1 MKIKLTSGIQKT
13 ILKITFPI
21 IMLFAHQESMH
32 AQWVMMRSDADS
44 LVQMG
49 AVMIYNM
56 EFDAASALFG
66 KVIDMY
72 PKHPAGYFL
81 DAMVEWWRIQ
91 ADRRKKNNDEI
102 FLNKCAQVIA
112 LCDELLEANP
122 KDLSALFFK
131 GGALGFR
138 GRYYAGRESWI
149 KAADDGHVAFKILQQ
164 CQQLAPGNHDI
175 MLGTGVY
182 NYYASAL
189 PEQYPALKAVMM
201 FLPKGDKNLGIM
213 QLQAA
218 GRGARYAATE
228 AKVSLLQVWYQF
240 EKNALEALPVAMD
253 LYTRYPKNPYFHRYV
268 GRCQVQL
275 GMWNEMEQTWR
286 NIVNRCI
293 SKSVGYDQQTAREGL
308 YYVGLALM
316 YRKQLD
322 SALTYFY
329 KCDEAGRF
337 LDEDVSGFTI
347 KVNLK
352 IGNIY
357 DIQGKRSLAIEQYK
371 KVLNWDDRQ
380 NSHDEAKRYIKSPFT
395 F

>member
-21 IMLFAHQESMH
+21 IMLFAQQESMH

-102 FLNKCAQVIA
+102 FLNKCGQVIV

-149 KAADDGHVAFKILQQ
+149 KAEIGRAHV
-164 CQQLAPGNHDI
+164 
-175 MLGTGVY
+175 
-182 NYYASAL
+182 
-189 PEQYPALKAVMM
+189 
-201 FLPKGDKNLGIM
+201 
-213 QLQAA
+213 
-218 GRGARYAATE
+218 
-228 AKVSLLQVWYQF
+228 
-240 EKNALEALPVAMD
+240 
-253 LYTRYPKNPYFHRYV
+253 
-268 GRCQVQL
+268 
-275 GMWNEMEQTWR
+275 
-286 NIVNRCI
+286 
-293 SKSVGYDQQTAREGL
+293 
-308 YYVGLALM
+308 
-316 YRKQLD
+316 
-322 SALTYFY
+322 
-329 KCDEAGRF
+329 
-337 LDEDVSGFTI
+337 
-347 KVNLK
+347 
-352 IGNIY
+352 
-357 DIQGKRSLAIEQYK
+357 
-371 KVLNWDDRQ
+371 
-380 NSHDEAKRYIKSPFT
+380 
-395 F
+395 